1 MRGMTAARAYQ
12 ASARHRSQREQDADV
27 FRRAN
32 AALRMALG
40 GDGTAHIRALADNRQ
55 LWTMVMDLARD
66 PANPLP
72 TPLRGQLVSV
82 GLAVAREM
90 DGATPDLPFLMQV
103 NDDIAAGLSGP
114 TQ

>member
-1 MRGMTAARAYQ
+1 MRGMNAARAYQ

-32 AALRMALG
+32 SALRAAVG
-40 GDGTAHIRALADNRQ
+40 GDDAAHVRALADNRQ
-55 LWTMVMDLARD
+55 LWTMVMDLVRD

-72 TPLRGQLVSV
+72 ALLRGQLMSV

-90 DGATPDLPFLMQV
+90 DGAAPDLPFLMQV
-103 NDDIAAGLSGP
+103 NNDVAAGLSGP
-114 TQ
+114 AQ